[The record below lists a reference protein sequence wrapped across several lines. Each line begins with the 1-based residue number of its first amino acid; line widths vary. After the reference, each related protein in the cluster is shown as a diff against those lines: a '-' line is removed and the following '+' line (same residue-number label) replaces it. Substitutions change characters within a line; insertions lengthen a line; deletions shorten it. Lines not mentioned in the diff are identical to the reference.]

1 MPRSSN
7 EQADY
12 LRRIVDID
20 DWFVSA
26 RIFRFLD
33 LKWGPHSIDGFAD
46 EHNHFLP
53 RFNSPRLGFGT
64 LTTKP

>member
-12 LRRIVDID
+12 LSRIVDID

-33 LKWGPHSIDGFAD
+33 LKWSPHSIDGFAD
-46 EHNHFLP
+46 EHIHF
-53 RFNSPRLGFGT
+53 FA
-64 LTTKP
+64 

>member
-12 LRRIVDID
+12 LSRIVDID

-46 EHNHFLP
+46 EHNHF
-53 RFNSPRLGFGT
+53 FA
-64 LTTKP
+64 